1 MLESM
6 NIWIS
11 SKRSVSQK
19 TVLFVCT
26 HNSGRSQMAE
36 AFFNQYA
43 PTGVRAMSAGSQ
55 PSKQL
60 NPTVVAAMREAGIDI
75 SSQQPK
81 LLTMEMLDD
90 AAMVVVMGCGESN
103 ACPAAF
109 VPSEDWG
116 LEDPE
121 GQPIE
126 KVRQIRYEIDARV
139 KLLIEQISNANETDK
154 SEK

>member
-6 NIWIS
+6 NKWIS
-11 SKRSVSQK
+11 TKRPVNPK

-43 PTGVRAMSAGSQ
+43 PIDVRAISAGSQ
-55 PSKQL
+55 PAERL

-75 SSQQPK
+75 SSQRPK
-81 LLTMEMLDD
+81 LLTVDMFDSAD
-90 AAMVVVMGCGESN
+90 IVITMGCGESN

-109 VPSEDWG
+109 VQTIDWG
-116 LEDPE
+116 LEDPAD
-121 GQPIE
+121 QPIE

-139 KLLIEQISNANETDK
+139 KLLIEQISNANEIDK

>member
-6 NIWIS
+6 SKWIS
-11 SKRSVSQK
+11 TKRPVSPK

-36 AFFNQYA
+36 AFFNRYA
-43 PTGVRAMSAGSQ
+43 PIDVRAISAGSQ
-55 PSKQL
+55 PAERL

-75 SSQQPK
+75 SSQYPK
-81 LLTMEMLDD
+81 LLTPEMLDD
-90 AAMVVVMGCGESN
+90 AAMVIVMGCGESN

-109 VPSEDWG
+109 VPSENWE

-154 SEK
+154 SKK